1 MNLLYSWSRHDFVKH
16 WQISKLGLDGDY
28 HLSKNFG
35 LGMSYEWAIIFP
47 YGKLPISEKWNE
59 HRIRERAFFQDK
71 IGSVKVRAVFELEQ
85 FLRNS
90 DFLNRSRVQLAI
102 KFPLLKNK
110 NGEQLL
116 GMSFFEQIFI
126 RIGSAPL
133 TLTQNRYYGGF
144 DIIPYAQTG
153 PRKGGTL
160 LSKNTYRVLMLF
172 LPQ

>member
-1 MNLLYSWSRHDFVKH
+1 MGTQNKHATTKWVWYIPFGIHTIHQTLADNKNEKWSMNLLYSWSRHDFVKH

-71 IGSVKVRAVFELEQ
+71 IGSVKVRAVFELGQ

-116 GMSFFEQIFI
+116 GM
-126 RIGSAPL
+126 
-133 TLTQNRYYGGF
+133 
-144 DIIPYAQTG
+144 
-153 PRKGGTL
+153 
-160 LSKNTYRVLMLF
+160 
-172 LPQ
+172 